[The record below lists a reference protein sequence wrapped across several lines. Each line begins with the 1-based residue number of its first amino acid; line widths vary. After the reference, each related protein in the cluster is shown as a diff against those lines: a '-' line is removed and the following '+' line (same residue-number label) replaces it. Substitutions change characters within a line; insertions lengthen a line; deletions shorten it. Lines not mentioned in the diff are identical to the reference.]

1 MTSWAAIDGD
11 ERPKPLWYALRH
23 ANADRTI
30 TVQRRDDRDVLSIVN
45 DTSEIWRG
53 SVRLSRQL
61 LDGTPIA
68 ETELATQV
76 GARSAATIA
85 LPDAVRTPG
94 DPFGEVLVA
103 ELDGARTVHTWV
115 EDVALHLDPA
125 PLEATVVPFD
135 DGYRVE
141 VRARSLARDVTLLV
155 DRLDPTARVDYAL
168 VTLPAGTSA
177 TFTVH
182 TTAQLTAAELTGPLV
197 LRSANDLAR
206 SRAVAEPA
214 VAEPPASITAA
225 SAPASAEAGSPVAS

>member
-1 MTSWAAIDGD
+1 
-11 ERPKPLWYALRH
+11 
-23 ANADRTI
+23 
-30 TVQRRDDRDVLSIVN
+30 V
-45 DTSEIWRG
+45 
-53 SVRLSRQL
+53 SRQL

-68 ETELATQV
+68 KSELAAQV
-76 GARSAATIA
+76 DARSTATIA

-103 ELDGARTVHTWV
+103 ELDGVRTVHTWA
-115 EDVALHLDPA
+115 EDLALRLDPT
-125 PLEATVVPFD
+125 PLEATVTPFD

-155 DRLDPTARVDYAL
+155 DRLDPMARVDDAL

-206 SRAVAEPA
+206 SRVVPEPA
-214 VAEPPASITAA
+214 VAAPPASITAS
-225 SAPASAEAGSPVAS
+225 SALASAEASGPVAG

>member
-1 MTSWAAIDGD
+1 M
-11 ERPKPLWYALRH
+11 
-23 ANADRTI
+23 
-30 TVQRRDDRDVLSIVN
+30 
-45 DTSEIWRG
+45 
-53 SVRLSRQL
+53 
-61 LDGTPIA
+61 
-68 ETELATQV
+68 
-76 GARSAATIA
+76 
-85 LPDAVRTPG
+85 
-94 DPFGEVLVA
+94 
-103 ELDGARTVHTWV
+103 HTWV

-155 DRLDPTARVDYAL
+155 DRLDPMARVDDAL

-177 TFTVH
+177 TFTVR

-206 SRAVAEPA
+206 SRAVAEPS
-214 VAEPPASITAA
+214 ASITAA